1 MFLFTAYLCLGC
13 RWKMNMIT
21 APLVYELTTNSCF
34 LFLVLMYGFI
44 LLLTSS
50 QGATKAGSF
59 TYGWFFR
66 SWHNPQGICVVCR
79 PQQLNRIRRQLLDQ
93 KQSILER
100 WWQLIH
106 KGDITAHLAS
116 GVDLKWLF
124 EKLPFLCIPPLSFAQ
139 YSGYFSSMYCLSD
152 IRGSSGP

>member
-1 MFLFTAYLCLGC
+1 MKDEHDHSAIGLWTHNKLLFF
-13 RWKMNMIT
+13 
-21 APLVYELTTNSCF
+21 VSCF
-34 LFLVLMYGFI
+34 NVWLHSAAHVFARCHKSRQLHIWVIFSFLTQPPRHLCR
-44 LLLTSS
+44 L
-50 QGATKAGSF
+50 
-59 TYGWFFR
+59 
-66 SWHNPQGICVVCR
+66 CR